1 MSRLTP
7 LQGLLMNLNQEIEAG
22 RREYLSK
29 EQAYEKLKK
38 LTGQD
43 FGYDAEKWRKWVK
56 RNPDLSSHIGKKRQA
71 KGGLTSSVP

>member
-29 EQAYEKLKK
+29 EQAYEKLKE

-43 FGYDAEKWRKWVK
+43 FGYDVEKWRKWVK
-56 RNPDLSSHIGKKRQA
+56 RNPNLSTRMENKRQA
-71 KGGLTSSVP
+71 KGRLTSSVP